1 MQRLYNKGMN
11 KFARLVFAGVFF
23 LYTLTMTEGC
33 ATTPEG
39 QLPGDQALSVQ
50 EGASETKK
58 SSSDSGEK
66 KPSDTQSQDSKSSDS
81 TPAAST
87 TSDSADDIQEEE
99 ENVAT
104 VDIKG
109 RPSSDLKVPQTV
121 EQYKLS
127 KVVRVS
133 PDIVQAVYKNTE
145 TKGKVLTVTKAYG
158 NLVPQVMIPNYTS
171 KNISY
176 SGENLKGLY
185 VVLGRE
191 NSLCRSATWVSGDF
205 AFAFMADEGFTYE
218 NLDSFIQQIY

>member
-1 MQRLYNKGMN
+1 MN

-23 LYTLTMTEGC
+23 LFTLTMTDGC

-50 EGASETKK
+50 EGDSETKK
-58 SSSDSGEK
+58 SGSDSSEKKSSDS
-66 KPSDTQSQDSKSSDS
+66 QSQDSKSADS
-81 TPAAST
+81 TST
-87 TSDSADDIQEEE
+87 DSADNLQEEE
-99 ENVAT
+99 ENVAA

-133 PDIVQAVYKNTE
+133 PDVVQAVYKNTE

-191 NSLCRSATWVSGDF
+191 NSLCRSASWVSGDF
-205 AFAFMADEGFTYE
+205 AFSVMADEGFTYE